1 MNYILFLFLILVIAI
16 GLPIFFKITESPKR
30 INSKEGYSN
39 YSLEEAEGNFPA
51 AQSQVLVQDT
61 YPPIGKNQ
69 ISNNSAYNIWW
80 HYPTFKLGSY
90 DQITNNIRYSNN
102 PDIGGCMPASMCG
115 ALYHEKFIKSNYV
128 KPLPPVNPNS
138 GTRVGYFAT
147 CNQFIDSLPYRSNM
161 QNSMF

>member
-1 MNYILFLFLILVIAI
+1 MNQNLFLFLILVLAI
-16 GLPIFFKITESPKR
+16 GMPLFFKMSESFQRITTKD
-30 INSKEGYSN
+30 GFSN
-39 YSLEEAEGNFPA
+39 FHLDSTIGQYPA
-51 AQSQVLVQDT
+51 SQTKVLVQDT

-69 ISNNSAYNIWW
+69 ISDNSAYNIWW

-115 ALYHEKFIKSNYV
+115 ALYHERFIKSNYV

-138 GTRVGYFAT
+138 GTRIGYFAT
-147 CNQFIDSLPYRSNM
+147 EKQLIDSLPYRSNM
-161 QNSMF
+161 ENSMY